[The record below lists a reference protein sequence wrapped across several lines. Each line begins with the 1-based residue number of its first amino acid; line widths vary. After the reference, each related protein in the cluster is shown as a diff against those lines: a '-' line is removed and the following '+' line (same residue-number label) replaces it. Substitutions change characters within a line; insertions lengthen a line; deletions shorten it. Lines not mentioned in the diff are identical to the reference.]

1 MGLFNNYQKAGKG
14 VSKDEINRKG
24 FISFFQLFIRKF
36 WNLVKLNLLYFA
48 FCIPIVTIGPATA
61 GLVKVLKNYTI
72 EKNSFIFTDFFEAF
86 KSNWKSS
93 GIIGIIDIALIFFM
107 FVASNVYPE
116 MSAQSGNKAYFVPLV
131 ISLALGIIILMM
143 HFYIYQM
150 IVATQLKFKDVLK
163 NSLILVSAG
172 MKNNIIALFG
182 VLLVIALNIVLFF
195 IAPYFILLIPLITF
209 SLIWFIICYCTYP
222 VIEKYVIN
230 PYYEQQGLTNP
241 DYDYLNAY
249 GDDEQEYKSV
259 FEDNGGNDVPINYK
273 TNKKSKFIS

>member
-24 FISFFQLFIRKF
+24 FIPFFQLFIRKF